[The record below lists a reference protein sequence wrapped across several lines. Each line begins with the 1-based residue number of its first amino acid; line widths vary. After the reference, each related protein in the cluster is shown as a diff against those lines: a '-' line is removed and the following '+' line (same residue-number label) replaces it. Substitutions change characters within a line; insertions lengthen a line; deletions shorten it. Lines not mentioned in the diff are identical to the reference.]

1 MRVFLRLNIK
11 HLFDII
17 KTVVLSCIN
26 RTTSARQNGGLIMRI
41 IGKLTDD
48 QVRAFKAAGLR
59 INYVKP
65 RFSNVLAFPR
75 QASNQELPKAA

>member
-1 MRVFLRLNIK
+1 
-11 HLFDII
+11 
-17 KTVVLSCIN
+17 
-26 RTTSARQNGGLIMRI
+26 MRI

-65 RFSNVLAFPR
+65 RYANVIAFPR
-75 QASNQELPKAA
+75 PAANQDFPRAA

>member
-1 MRVFLRLNIK
+1 
-11 HLFDII
+11 
-17 KTVVLSCIN
+17 
-26 RTTSARQNGGLIMRI
+26 MRI

-48 QVRAFKAAGLR
+48 QVRAFKTAGLR